1 METGRGVHVEGGGT
15 DSQGEKGLTGNWPC
29 GGDVEVSGGDFKY
42 AAHSLHHLSQLP
54 PTPLCQIMKSD

>member
-1 METGRGVHVEGGGT
+1 MEGGGT